1 MLTVEFPTQIF
12 FCLVTH
18 SPHSALLLFDEAMSI
33 STQLLG
39 SSKNRTCTIKKKRY
53 THNTKQRGLNLQFL
67 LFAKL
72 LTHISYPYPPVF
84 TSFSAMRAFFFF
96 FRKKYIWL
104 ITTNVIIYVTDRDRP
119 CNILTQVPITCFTR
133 QQVCVCKL
141 VNCPQFLSFF
151 SLLTRPQADG
161 DSSPT
166 SKLHRLLAESRQM
179 VQNLEQSTTFSL
191 SGSPK
196 QVSFLKKSPMDVYL
210 TFAL

>member
-1 MLTVEFPTQIF
+1 
-12 FCLVTH
+12 
-18 SPHSALLLFDEAMSI
+18 
-33 STQLLG
+33 
-39 SSKNRTCTIKKKRY
+39 
-53 THNTKQRGLNLQFL
+53 
-67 LFAKL
+67 
-72 LTHISYPYPPVF
+72 
-84 TSFSAMRAFFFF
+84 MRAQHKRFFF

-210 TFAL
+210 TFALQQALCYK